1 MSASSDGL
9 GYWLVASDGGI
20 FRYGNAT
27 FYGSLGGAPLPEP
40 AVAMVRAPAGYG
52 YEILTADGG
61 VHPFGDAPQYGDLTT
76 STAVAIAAWP

>member
-1 MSASSDGL
+1 
-9 GYWLVASDGGI
+9 
-20 FRYGNAT
+20 
-27 FYGSLGGAPLPEP
+27 
-40 AVAMVRAPAGYG
+40 MVRAPAGYG